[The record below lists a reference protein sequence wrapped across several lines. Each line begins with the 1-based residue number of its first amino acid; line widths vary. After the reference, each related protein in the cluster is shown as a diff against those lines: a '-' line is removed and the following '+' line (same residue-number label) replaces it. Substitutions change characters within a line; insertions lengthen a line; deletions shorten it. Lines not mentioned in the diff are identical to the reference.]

1 VDKMGYNVTI
11 NSSKAKEK
19 IAKLQK
25 LRYKKLRVGFFE
37 KGIAQIARWNNYG
50 VIIPVTEKM
59 RWFFIFN
66 FHHAIGKDKTNI
78 IIPPRPFMTLAFE
91 KNKKDY
97 AKRLKFGLKATKD
110 ADKAIDLLGVS
121 IMQDIQ
127 TSISEG
133 GWTPNAPLTIA
144 LKGKDTPLMW
154 TGQMQKSVEYK
165 VE

>member
-1 VDKMGYNVTI
+1 MGSTVTI

-59 RWFFIFN
+59 RWFFIYN

-110 ADKAIDLLGVS
+110 SDEAIKFLGKS
-121 IMQDIQ
+121 IMEDIQ

-154 TGQMQKSVEYK
+154 TGDMHKAVEYK